1 MSPSGEAQW
10 EYLHVSPSFQRS
22 VSRMKS
28 SFTSI
33 NVLASKCATQVFHDH
48 LRTFVVNGHVYPR
61 CQRTSL
67 TLTLTLTQRNTKT
80 ALDAKHKTMYSVSHV
95 AIVRHFCVKLFSSQW
110 VYHPTSLQYLT
121 RAFIIECRRL
131 ISISVY
137 RRFQA
142 RSMHKPQMYLL
153 HHVYVC
159 SNLPM
164 GLLVSRALI
173 MTVALPRAEGVRD
186 VRISLYGKLHQ
197 TTYQGCVQIEVCS
210 APSSTDSPRID
221 SLRIPSCLVACK

>member
-1 MSPSGEAQW
+1 MQNTNRCTQPHTWLLSGISA
-10 EYLHVSPSFQRS
+10 S
-22 VSRMKS
+22 
-28 SFTSI
+28 TS
-33 NVLASKCATQVFHDH
+33 
-48 LRTFVVNGHVYPR
+48 
-61 CQRTSL
+61 
-67 TLTLTLTQRNTKT
+67 
-80 ALDAKHKTMYSVSHV
+80 
-95 AIVRHFCVKLFSSQW
+95 SSQW
-110 VYHPTSLQYLT
+110 VYHPTSLQYRT

-142 RSMHKPQMYLL
+142 RSMHKPQIYLL

-173 MTVALPRAEGVRD
+173 MIVALPRAQGVRD